1 MEIPRQKIQE
11 ADAFVRN
18 LQKIKFVHYRDCYT
32 HIDTTNF
39 QISTKADFKEVK
51 IDEGKNAQWQFNII
65 AELPTIIYRFKS
77 KTGSQYLIDKEN
89 NLYRLSNHWGA
100 VASCVWTLEGRG
112 ELCMSL
118 MVCGEWELGVANL
131 DDFTVYRRRQE
142 KRRDF
147 ILNPFFVQ
155 QFKLVEDVQKELCVL
170 RKCSE
175 FNEFSNED
183 KFLIGNVYGRLT
195 HEVNSLYFLSAKK

>member
-39 QISTKADFKEVK
+39 QISTRIDFKEVK
-51 IDEGKNAQWQFNII
+51 IDEGKNAHWQFNII
-65 AELPTIIYRFKS
+65 KEQPNIIYNFRS
-77 KTGSQYLIDKEN
+77 KTGSMYLIDKEN

-100 VASCVWTLEGRG
+100 VASCIWTLEGRG

-131 DDFTVYRRRQE
+131 KDFTVYRRRQE
-142 KRRDF
+142 KKRDF
-147 ILNPFFVQ
+147 ILNPLWIQ
-155 QFKLVEDVQKELCVL
+155 QIKLIDATRKELCVL
-170 RKCSE
+170 RGCPE
-175 FNEFSNED
+175 FNEFANED
-183 KFLIGNVYGRLT
+183 KALIGTVYNRLQ
-195 HEVNSLYFLSAKK
+195 HEFYSIPK

>member
-32 HIDTTNF
+32 HVDTTNF

-51 IDEGKNAQWQFNII
+51 IDEGKNAQWQFNLI
-65 AELPTIIYRFKS
+65 AELPTIVYKFKS
-77 KTGSQYLIDKEN
+77 KTGSQYLIDKDN

-118 MVCGEWELGVANL
+118 MICGEWELGVANL
-131 DDFTVYRRRQE
+131 KDFTIYRRRQE

-147 ILNPFFVQ
+147 ILNPLWIQ
-155 QFKLVEDVQKELCVL
+155 QIKLLIPIQEKLQEIKFSPEFKEL
-170 RKCSE
+170 S
-175 FNEFSNED
+175 SDD
-183 KFLIGNVYGRLT
+183 KNLIGTSWGKVTGEL
-195 HEVNSLYFLSAKK
+195 NSLPAQT

>member
-1 MEIPRQKIQE
+1 MNIPRIEIQQ
-11 ADAFVRN
+11 ADSFARN
-18 LQKIKFVHYRDCYT
+18 LQRIKFIHYRDCYT

-51 IDEGKNAQWQFNII
+51 IDEGKNAHWQFNLI
-65 AELPTIIYRFKS
+65 AEQPNIIYNFKS

-100 VASCVWTLEGRG
+100 VASCVWTLDGRG

-131 DDFTVYRRRQE
+131 KDFIIYRRRQE

-147 ILNPFFVQ
+147 ILNPLWIQ
-155 QFKLVEDVQKELCVL
+155 QIKLLIPIQEKLQEIKFNPEFKEL
-170 RKCSE
+170 S
-175 FNEFSNED
+175 SDD
-183 KFLIGNVYGRLT
+183 KNLIGTSWGKITGELKSVP
-195 HEVNSLYFLSAKK
+195 A